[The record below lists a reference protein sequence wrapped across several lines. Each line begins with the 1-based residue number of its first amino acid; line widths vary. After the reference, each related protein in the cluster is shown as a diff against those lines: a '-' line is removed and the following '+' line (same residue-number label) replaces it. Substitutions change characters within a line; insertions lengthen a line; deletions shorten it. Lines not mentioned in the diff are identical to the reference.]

1 MDRQEVPH
9 HATAERADFASAPS
23 LLEQFGAVIAH
34 ELATPLAIIDMAA
47 KRALQ
52 HDVATPEAER
62 RRILEMIQRNTK
74 LAEMLLHRLALA
86 RHVEA
91 DTVDLDLSSVDLAQ
105 LVEESV
111 GELRQ
116 AIMSGHPVS
125 VTVESSPVIMADATA
140 AREIVFNLLSN
151 ASKYSARG
159 AAIEV
164 TVRVRGA
171 TAEVVVRDHGSGVT
185 PGDTGAIFE
194 KFHRGET
201 LTPGAGLGLFIS
213 RGLARA
219 HGGDLTVQAA
229 ERIGSEFHLT
239 LPLNA

>member
-1 MDRQEVPH
+1 MDRTQTPH
-9 HATAERADFASAPS
+9 QASPERADFASAPS

-47 KRALQ
+47 NVAMQ
-52 HDVATPEAER
+52 HDAATPAAEHR
-62 RRILEMIQRNTK
+62 QILEMIQRNTK
-74 LAEMLLHRLALA
+74 LAELLLHRLALA
-86 RHVEA
+86 RDVEA

-105 LVEESV
+105 LVRESV
-111 GELRQ
+111 GDLRQ
-116 AIMSGHPVS
+116 AIMAGHPVS
-125 VTVESSPVIMADATA
+125 VTVESAPVIVADPTA

-151 ASKYSARG
+151 ASKYSDEG

-171 TAEVVVRDHGSGVT
+171 RAEVVVRNHGSGVT
-185 PGDTGAIFE
+185 PGDSGAIFE

-201 LTPGAGLGLFIS
+201 MAPGAGLGLFIS

-229 ERIGSEFHLT
+229 ERVGSEFHLT
-239 LPLNA
+239 LPLDA

>member
-111 GELRQ
+111 GDLRQ

-185 PGDTGAIFE
+185 PDDTGAIFE

-239 LPLNA
+239 LPLDA

>member
-111 GELRQ
+111 GDLRQ

-239 LPLNA
+239 LPLDA